1 MSVTALRNRLTETD
15 VRRLVRGETDEDR
28 ALAARKICHR
38 IDGAVLTDGERGAAR
53 DILELIA
60 RDAAELV
67 RRALA
72 VTLRQS
78 PNLPHDIAIR
88 LAADVDSVAS
98 PVLLSSPV
106 FTDEDLINVLHDSS
120 SSKRCAVAARDNISA
135 IVVHEIL
142 DTADDKAV
150 SIAASNDGAEF
161 DAAAYH
167 RAFTEFCEAPGVM
180 DAFVARSHL
189 PLDVTER
196 LISLISDQALDRLV
210 KTHALPPQLA
220 VEIAE
225 GTRERA
231 TVDLVDQ
238 AGLAHNPKHFVQQL
252 RMNGRLTPS
261 LILRA
266 LFRGHVAFVEHA
278 FAELSGLAHQK
289 AWLLVHD
296 AGPLGLRA
304 IYDRT
309 GMPSRLY
316 PAIRAGLD
324 VYHTTEMPHDG
335 ESREHF
341 RRVLAERAI
350 TRFQGI
356 PDDDLDYLLGRF
368 AEDAQPAI
376 RTQRLAAAG

>member
-1 MSVTALRNRLTETD
+1 MTVVALRNRLTETD
-15 VRRLVRGETDEDR
+15 VRRLVRGQTPEDR

-38 IDGAVLTDGERGAAR
+38 IDGASLTDVERAAAH

-67 RRALA
+67 RRAMA

-78 PNLPHDIAIR
+78 PNLPHDIAVK
-88 LAADVDSVAS
+88 LAADVDSVAA
-98 PVLLSSPV
+98 PVLLSSPIL
-106 FTDEDLINVLHDSS
+106 TDEDLIEVLNGASS
-120 SSKRCAVAARDNISA
+120 AKLCAVAARDKISP
-135 IVVHEIL
+135 IIVHEIL
-142 DTADDKAV
+142 DSKDEAAV
-150 SIAASNDGAEF
+150 GIAASNDGAEF
-161 DAAAYH
+161 DEAAYQ
-167 RAFTEFCEAPGVM
+167 RAFSEFCECQPIM

-189 PLDVTER
+189 PLDITER
-196 LISLISDQALDRLV
+196 LISHISDQALDRLV
-210 KTHALPPQLA
+210 KNHALPPQLA

-231 TVDLVDQ
+231 TIDLVDQ

-252 RMNGRLTPS
+252 RMNSRLTPS
-261 LILRA
+261 LVLRA
-266 LFRGHVAFVEHA
+266 LFRGHVTFVEHA
-278 FAELSGLAHQK
+278 FAELSGLPHAK

-309 GMPSRLY
+309 GMPPRLY

-324 VYHTTEMPHDG
+324 VYHSTEMPHDG

-356 PDDDLDYLLGRF
+356 PEEDLDYMLRRF
-368 AEDAQPAI
+368 AEDAQPM
-376 RTQRLAAAG
+376 AAAG

>member
-1 MSVTALRNRLTETD
+1 MTVVALRNRLNETD
-15 VRRLVRGETDEDR
+15 VRRLVRGETVEDR

-38 IDGAVLTDGERGAAR
+38 IDTASLTDVERAAAH

-78 PNLPHDIAIR
+78 PNLPHDLAVR

-98 PVLLSSPV
+98 PVLLSSPML
-106 FTDEDLINVLHDSS
+106 TDADLIEVLRTASS
-120 SSKRCAVAARDNISA
+120 AKLCAVAARDQVSA
-135 IVVHEIL
+135 IIVHEIL
-142 DTADDKAV
+142 DSKDEKAV
-150 SIAASNDGAEF
+150 GIAASNDGADF
-161 DAAAYH
+161 DEAGYQ
-167 RAFTEFCEAPGVM
+167 RAFGEFCESQPVM

-189 PLDVTER
+189 PLDITER
-196 LISLISDQALDRLV
+196 LISHISDEALDRLV
-210 KTHALPPQLA
+210 KVHALPPQLA

-225 GTRERA
+225 GARERA
-231 TVDLVDQ
+231 TIDLVDQ
-238 AGLAHNPKHFVQQL
+238 AGLAHNPQHFVQQL
-252 RMNGRLTPS
+252 RMNSRLTPS
-261 LILRA
+261 LVLRA
-266 LFRGHVAFVEHA
+266 LFRGHVVFVEHA
-278 FAELSGLAHQK
+278 FAELAGLPHAK

-309 GMPSRLY
+309 GMPPRLY

-324 VYHTTEMPHDG
+324 VYHSTEMPHDE

-356 PDDDLDYLLGRF
+356 PDEDLDYMLRRF
-368 AEDAQPAI
+368 AEDAQP
-376 RTQRLAAAG
+376 LAAAG

>member
-1 MSVTALRNRLTETD
+1 MTVVALRNRLTETD
-15 VRRLVRGETDEDR
+15 VRRLVRGQTDEER

-38 IDGAVLTDGERGAAR
+38 IDAASLSDVERAAAR
-53 DILELIA
+53 DILDLIA

-78 PNLPHDIAIR
+78 PNLPRDIAVK
-88 LAADVDSVAS
+88 LASDVDSVAA
-98 PVLLSSPV
+98 PVLLSSPSL
-106 FTDEDLINVLHDSS
+106 TDEDLIEILHGASS
-120 SSKRCAVAARDNISA
+120 AKFCAVAARDQVSA

-142 DTADDKAV
+142 DSKDEGAV
-150 SIAASNDGAEF
+150 GIAASNDGAEF
-161 DAAAYH
+161 DEAAYQ
-167 RAFTEFCEAPGVM
+167 RAFSEFCECQAVM

-189 PLDVTER
+189 PLDITER
-196 LISLISDQALDRLV
+196 LISHISDQALDRLV
-210 KTHALPPQLA
+210 KNHALPPQLA

-225 GTRERA
+225 GARERA

-238 AGLAHNPKHFVQQL
+238 AGLAHDPKHFVQQL
-252 RMNGRLTPS
+252 RMNSRLTPS

-278 FAELSGLAHQK
+278 FAELSGLPHAK

-309 GMPSRLY
+309 GMPPRLY

-324 VYHTTEMPHDG
+324 VYHSTEMPHDG

-356 PDDDLDYLLGRF
+356 PEEDLDYMLRRF
-368 AEDAQPAI
+368 AEDAQP
-376 RTQRLAAAG
+376 LAAAG

>member
-1 MSVTALRNRLTETD
+1 MSVVALRNRLTETD
-15 VRRLVRGETDEDR
+15 VRRLVRGETAEDR

-38 IDGAVLTDGERGAAR
+38 IDAASLTDVERAAAR
-53 DILELIA
+53 DILDVIA

-67 RRALA
+67 RRAMA

-78 PNLPHDIAIR
+78 PNLPHDIALK
-88 LAADVDSVAS
+88 LADDVDSVAA

-106 FTDEDLINVLHDSS
+106 LTDEDLIEILHSASS
-120 SSKRCAVAARDNISA
+120 AKLCAVAARDQVSA

-142 DTADDKAV
+142 DSMDEKAV
-150 SIAASNDGAEF
+150 GIAASNDGADF
-161 DAAAYH
+161 DEAAYQ
-167 RAFTEFCEAPGVM
+167 RAFSEFCECQPVM

-189 PLDVTER
+189 PLDITER
-196 LISLISDQALDRLV
+196 LISHVSDQALNRLV
-210 KTHALPPQLA
+210 KNHALPPQMA

-225 GTRERA
+225 GARERA
-231 TVDLVDQ
+231 TIDLVDQ
-238 AGLAHNPKHFVQQL
+238 AGLAHDPKHFVQQL
-252 RMNGRLTPS
+252 RLNSRLTPS

-266 LFRGHVAFVEHA
+266 LFRGHVVFVEHA
-278 FAELSGLAHQK
+278 FAELSGLPHAK

-309 GMPSRLY
+309 GMPPRLY

-324 VYHTTEMPHDG
+324 VYHATEMPHDG

-356 PDDDLDYLLGRF
+356 PEDDLDYMLRRF
-368 AEDAQPAI
+368 AEDAQP
-376 RTQRLAAAG
+376 LAAAG

>member
-1 MSVTALRNRLTETD
+1 MTVVALRNRLNETD
-15 VRRLVRGETDEDR
+15 VRRLVRGETVEDR

-38 IDGAVLTDGERGAAR
+38 IDTANLTEVERAAAH

-78 PNLPHDIAIR
+78 PNLPHDLAVR
-88 LAADVDSVAS
+88 LAADVDSVAA
-98 PVLLSSPV
+98 PVLLSSPML
-106 FTDEDLINVLHDSS
+106 TDEDLIEVLRTASS
-120 SSKRCAVAARDNISA
+120 AKLCAVAARDQVSA

-142 DTADDKAV
+142 DSTDEKAV
-150 SIAASNDGAEF
+150 GIAASNDGADF
-161 DAAAYH
+161 DEAAYQ
-167 RAFTEFCEAPGVM
+167 RAFSEFCENQPVM

-189 PLDVTER
+189 PLDITER
-196 LISLISDQALDRLV
+196 LISHISDQALARLV

-225 GTRERA
+225 GARERA

-252 RMNGRLTPS
+252 RMNSRLTPS
-261 LILRA
+261 LVLRA
-266 LFRGHVAFVEHA
+266 LFRGHVVFVEHA
-278 FAELSGLAHQK
+278 FAELSGLPHAK

-309 GMPSRLY
+309 GMPPRLY

-324 VYHTTEMPHDG
+324 VYHSTEMPHDG
-335 ESREHF
+335 EGREHF

-356 PDDDLDYLLGRF
+356 PDEDLDYMLRRF
-368 AEDAQPAI
+368 AEDAQP
-376 RTQRLAAAG
+376 LAAAG

>member
-1 MSVTALRNRLTETD
+1 MTVIALRNRLTETD
-15 VRRLVRGETDEDR
+15 VRRLVRGQTDEER

-38 IDGAVLTDGERGAAR
+38 IDAATLSDVERAAAH
-53 DILELIA
+53 DILDLIA

-67 RRALA
+67 RRSLA

-78 PNLPHDIAIR
+78 PNLPHDIAVK
-88 LAADVDSVAS
+88 LASDVDSVAA
-98 PVLLSSPV
+98 PVLLSCPSL
-106 FTDEDLINVLHDSS
+106 TDEDLIEVLHGASS
-120 SSKRCAVAARDNISA
+120 AKFCAVAARDQVSA

-142 DTADDKAV
+142 DSKDEVAV
-150 SIAASNDGAEF
+150 GLAASNDGAEF
-161 DAAAYH
+161 DEAAYQ
-167 RAFTEFCEAPGVM
+167 RAFAEFCECQAVM

-189 PLDVTER
+189 PLDITER
-196 LISLISDQALDRLV
+196 LISHISDQALDRLV
-210 KTHALPPQLA
+210 KNHALPPQLA

-225 GTRERA
+225 GARERA
-231 TVDLVDQ
+231 TIDLVDQ
-238 AGLAHNPKHFVQQL
+238 AGLAHDPKHFVQQL
-252 RMNGRLTPS
+252 RMNSRLTPS

-266 LFRGHVAFVEHA
+266 LFRGHVSFVEHA
-278 FAELSGLAHQK
+278 FAELSGLPHAK

-309 GMPSRLY
+309 GMPPRLY

-324 VYHTTEMPHDG
+324 VYHSTEMPHDG

-356 PDDDLDYLLGRF
+356 PEEDLDYMLRRF
-368 AEDAQPAI
+368 AEDAQP
-376 RTQRLAAAG
+376 LAAAG